1 MKRTLHVFP
10 DSGHQILFFPISDVA
25 VASSRTLAGAIAEN
39 ENWRNPHTKPWL
51 KGRLGTQTVQD
62 ENGQI
67 EINQGFWVAVDLNTG
82 SADRGYWVP
91 EVSNKAPRRRARP
104 VTTINDIGDGDEAA
118 KQGCHSPYI
127 AGTEQELPEQMDLD
141 LVAEFDLDPVCG
153 PMLLEIVFVEE
164 AGDAI
169 PVNLIIDLG
178 NSRTVVLGLE
188 QTETAEGLSSV
199 CKPILFPKDG
209 HMRPVMEDE
218 PEDFS
223 DAIPDSWFV
232 LMESIFPPQPVRR
245 LTAGIK
251 PVFEERSA
259 FDKFLNRSRKAGA
272 STVTVAPHQF
282 TQVSPAV
289 IGRAARAALSDVNT
303 DAGGISFL
311 SSPKRYIWDD
321 QPLGA
326 KGRTH
331 WTMQRQPWRQRQS
344 DLHDLVPLKGDI
356 MRFMPNATAD
366 WKLQGWSSFAKQD
379 NDIRP
384 DHSRA
389 DSMAWVALAILEQAE
404 QQIQSETWRRGNK
417 PYLRRTLG
425 DILLT
430 YPAGW
435 TEDEV
440 ERFRA
445 KWERARDIFVLSR
458 RDLETN
464 TKKPASIPAVRL
476 PLDEA
481 VASQLAIVYAEM
493 RHMRDYGENWIEL
506 YGRGEGK
513 DARIRVMT
521 VDIGGGTTDTSI
533 VEYQDKLPGAGM
545 DLTTRLIFKDST
557 THAGDRLMKDI
568 IERILLPRL
577 GERFA
582 DEQQQKETFEEVFFR
597 PAKRDSERAQWSVIT
612 RTVFVPIARQWLRC
626 SSAGNAKNAETGQP
640 YTAREAGA
648 STAQIARMNELV
660 REAGLRDDML
670 DPDAPLELDLEQ
682 IRTVIN
688 DWFGQVARTHGSF
701 AALFDCDLVIL
712 TGKPSELPEVRTL
725 LERHL
730 PIESDRIISARD
742 YFAGDWLP
750 MSKTGNIDDA
760 KLVTALGSAV
770 YNSIETG
777 ILTGWAIHREFDANA
792 RHENHWGRIAGA
804 LKPFKESD
812 VVLPAGEK
820 QATARLLTGSVIG
833 RARFLNHVLPEQV
846 YKLVHVSGEQILIDA
861 RFGRVTQTQNGSAN
875 DVTAE
880 SLVLLAAQDAHTN
893 KKIPLTDLKLQLCT
907 LARSEDYWQETGR
920 FEVRWAA

>member
-10 DSGHQILFFPISDVA
+10 DSGHQVLFFPIERPAGSKRKKLPE
-25 VASSRTLAGAIAEN
+25 ASLRDDA
-39 ENWRNPHTKPWL
+39 WRSPPTKPWL
-51 KGRLGTQTVQD
+51 RGRFGTQSRTD
-62 ENGQI
+62 EAGKSVVR
-67 EINQGFWVAVDLNTG
+67 QGFWVAVDFTTDG
-82 SADRGYWVP
+82 ADRGYWVP
-91 EVSNKAPRRRARP
+91 ELTSKAPRRKARGST
-104 VTTINDIGDGDEAA
+104 VISDIEEGEEAL
-118 KQGCHSPYI
+118 KPGCHSPYI
-127 AGTEQELPEQMDLD
+127 ASAEADLPERISLD
-141 LVAEFDLDPVCG
+141 LVAEFELDSGLG
-153 PMLLEIVFVEE
+153 PMQLDIEFVEE
-164 AGDAI
+164 AGEAI

-188 QTETAEGLSSV
+188 QTETADGLSSI

-209 HMRPVMEDE
+209 QMGPALDAD

-223 DAIPDSWFV
+223 EAIPDSWFV
-232 LMESIFPPQPVRR
+232 LMENMFPSQPVRR
-245 LTAGIK
+245 LTAGVK
-251 PVFEERSA
+251 PVFQDRTVL
-259 FDKFLNRSRKAGA
+259 DKILNRSKKPC
-272 STVTVAPHQF
+272 SKTVTVAAHQF
-282 TQVSPAV
+282 VQVSPAV
-289 IGRAARAALSDVNT
+289 IGRAAREALSDVNT
-303 DAGGISFL
+303 DAGGVSFL
-311 SSPKRYIWDD
+311 SSPKRYVWDD

-331 WTMQRQPWRQRQS
+331 WTMQRQSWRQRHCDQ
-344 DLHDLVPLKGDI
+344 HDLVPLKGDI
-356 MRFMPNATAD
+356 MRFMPNAEAD
-366 WKLQGWSSFAKQD
+366 WTLESWNAFTQTE
-379 NDIRP
+379 NEVRP

-389 DSMAWVALAILEQAE
+389 DSLVWVALAILEQADR
-404 QQIQSETWRRGNK
+404 QIQSEDWRRGNK

-425 DILLT
+425 DIMLT

-458 RDLETN
+458 RDLQR
-464 TKKPASIPAVRL
+464 PAAPQPNIPAVRL

-493 RHMRDYGENWIEL
+493 RHMREYGENWIEL

-513 DARIRVMT
+513 HARIRVMT

-568 IERILLPRL
+568 IERILLPKL
-577 GERFA
+577 GEPFA
-582 DEQQQKETFEEVFFR
+582 RDTARREAFEEVFFK

-626 SSAGNAKNAETGQP
+626 CAAGKVENPETGQP
-640 YTAREAGA
+640 YSARDAGA
-648 STAQIARMNELV
+648 SLGQIARMNELV
-660 REAGLRDDML
+660 RDVGLEADIL
-670 DPDAPLELDLEQ
+670 DPDSPLDLDLA
-682 IRTVIN
+682 RVRAVIT
-688 DWFGQVARTHGSF
+688 DWFSQVARTHGNF

-730 PIESDRIISARD
+730 PLEADRIISAKD

-770 YNSIETG
+770 FNSIETG
-777 ILTGWAIHREFDANA
+777 ILSGWAIHREFAADC
-792 RHENHWGRIAGA
+792 RHENHWGRIAGS
-804 LKPFKESD
+804 LKPFKDSD
-812 VVLPAGEK
+812 IVLPAGES

-861 RFGRVTQTQNGSAN
+861 RFARVTHAHDGVSN
-875 DVTAE
+875 DLTAE
-880 SLVLLAAQDAHTN
+880 SLVLVSAQDAHTR
-893 KKIPLTDLKLQLCT
+893 KKIPLEELDLQLCT